1 MLYEKKKLRVSRKG
15 NGIKMNKPLVS
26 YVVTTY
32 NIEKYIEESIRC
44 AFEQTYSPLEI
55 ILSDDCST
63 DCTFEIMERM
73 AKEYSGPHKI
83 VLNRN
88 EENLGITKHMN
99 RAYLELTTGEIIV
112 AAHGDD
118 LSRSD
123 RTEKSVEYLENHPE
137 VTAVS
142 FSIDAISEKGEILR
156 EHSAIVDKIHT
167 YTFEGGGNIP
177 APSRAFYKRVL
188 TTFGPLNDDC
198 PTEDELISFRALMLG
213 ENAFL
218 PEHMVQY
225 RKHSGS
231 SSNPENFAKFPL
243 EKILK
248 QQDDDMKKGIELGLI
263 TEEDREE
270 KYAILEK
277 MTEIRKRYRVYFA
290 KRKVIDL
297 IKLVCYHDVS
307 LKMKLHYIREH
318 MEYIRRK

>member
-1 MLYEKKKLRVSRKG
+1 
-15 NGIKMNKPLVS
+15 MNKPLVS

-32 NIEKYIEESIRC
+32 NIEKYVEESVRC

-55 ILSDDCST
+55 VLSDDCST
-63 DCTFEIMERM
+63 DSTFEIMERM
-73 AKEYSGPHKI
+73 AKEYTGPHKI

-88 EENLGITKHMN
+88 KKNLGITKHMN
-99 RAYLELTTGEIIV
+99 KAYLELATGEIIV

-118 LSRSD
+118 LSRLD
-123 RTEKSVEYLENHPE
+123 RTEKSVEYLANHPE

-142 FSIDAISEKGEILR
+142 FSIDAISEEGKILR
-156 EHSAIVDKIHT
+156 EHSAIVDKIHI
-167 YTFEGGGNIP
+167 YTFESGGNIP

-231 SSNPENFAKFPL
+231 NSNPENFAKFPL

-263 TEEDREE
+263 TEEDRQE
-270 KYAILEK
+270 KYEILEK

-290 KRKVIDL
+290 KRKIIDL
-297 IKLVCYHDVS
+297 IKLVCYHDVT

-318 MEYIRRK
+318 VEDIGRK